1 MRTTKDAIKKK
12 KKKKLIQDL
21 REMIRPER
29 GTNQKGFVNNKI
41 YTHARMHA
49 CMHTL
54 VLKDTSCT
62 NY

>member
-1 MRTTKDAIKKK
+1 MRTMKDTIKKK
-12 KKKKLIQDL
+12 KKKKLIQEL

-29 GTNQKGFVNNKI
+29 GTGQKGFVNNKI
-41 YTHARMHA
+41 YTHA
-49 CMHTL
+49 CTHTL